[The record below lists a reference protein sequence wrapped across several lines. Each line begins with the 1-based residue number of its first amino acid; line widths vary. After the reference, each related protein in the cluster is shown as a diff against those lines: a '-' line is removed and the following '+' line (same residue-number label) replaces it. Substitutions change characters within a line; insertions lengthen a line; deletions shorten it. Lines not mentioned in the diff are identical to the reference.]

1 MAKIN
6 NMHRCANV
14 DRGLRVHLCKKCTNN
29 RDFGTFFICSAG
41 KDDGKSLLQGGE

>member
-14 DRGLRVHLCKKCTNN
+14 RRSLRSELCKNCTNN
-29 RDFGTFFICSAG
+29 RDFGKFFICNAG
-41 KDDGKSLLQGGE
+41 KDNGKSLLGGK